1 MGRRTRCRYVAR
13 PEAKT
18 APGTIICQNNE
29 MKRVLIL
36 GGTAWLGHRLAE
48 KLLAQGY
55 AVTCLARGQ
64 SGTVPSGATF
74 ITADR
79 SRPGAYDEVRFQEWG
94 GVVESAYDHRLVK
107 GALEALSPQARHWTL
122 VSSVSVYARNNEPGA
137 DENAALVEP
146 TDLEDYACEGGR
158 RTGD

>member
-1 MGRRTRCRYVAR
+1 
-13 PEAKT
+13 
-18 APGTIICQNNE
+18 

-48 KLLAQGY
+48 QLLGQGY

-64 SGTVPSGATF
+64 SGTVPSGATS

-79 SRPGAYDEVRFQEWG
+79 SRSDAYDAVRSQEWD
-94 GVVESAYDHRLVK
+94 GVVELAYDHRLVE
-107 GALEALSPQARHWTL
+107 GALEALSPQAGHWTL

-137 DENAALVEP
+137 DEDAALVEP
-146 TDLEDYACEGGR
+146 TDPRSEEHTSELQSRGHLVCR
-158 RTGD
+158 